1 MRIHFESNKFKSII
15 WDFFAIIILIT
26 LAIMDVALIN
36 MFQVHITFAMKI
48 LTGFVWLFFIF
59 GFILRLIKLRKITL
73 AFILIADAI
82 LIFIMFYQDGNMFNS
97 LQEMF
102 NEPTFILNILIIS
115 ILVLDWKIRFG
126 RLNDMLKLESKN
138 NEHNNRLH
146 LL

>member
-138 NEHNNRLH
+138 HEHNNRLH